1 LRAEEAQYA
10 GGRRLKNQG
19 KLVKWRFSAASQ
31 NHLPPASGF
40 EERRRTL

>member
-10 GGRRLKNQG
+10 GGRRLKNLG
-19 KLVKWRFSAASQ
+19 KLVKLRFSAVSQ
-31 NHLPPASGF
+31 NHLSPANGF